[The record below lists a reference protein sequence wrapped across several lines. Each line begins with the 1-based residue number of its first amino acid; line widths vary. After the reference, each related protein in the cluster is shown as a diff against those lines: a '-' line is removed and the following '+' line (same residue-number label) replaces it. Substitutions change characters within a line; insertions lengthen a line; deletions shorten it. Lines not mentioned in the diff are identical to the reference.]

1 MPILPD
7 GEPWTLLVGARARGS
22 FKGVNWL
29 RRHQDV
35 VSLVAAWGLLL
46 QVLIGPLL
54 PSLHAMSGDGA
65 VMCTAKGLVAAKPA
79 TPTPARHGAA
89 CDCCSFACRVSCGS
103 TSAGLLPQDFRVPLP
118 PSALILINGPRH
130 DAPRPKSPVIL
141 SAQARGPPIS

>member
-1 MPILPD
+1 MPILPM
-7 GEPWTLLVGARARGS
+7 GEPWALNIGARARGS
-22 FKGVNWL
+22 FEGVNAL
-29 RRHQDV
+29 RRHRDV

-79 TPTPARHGAA
+79 TPAPARHGAA

-118 PSALILINGPRH
+118 PSTLILINGP
-130 DAPRPKSPVIL
+130 PRNEAAPKSAEIF